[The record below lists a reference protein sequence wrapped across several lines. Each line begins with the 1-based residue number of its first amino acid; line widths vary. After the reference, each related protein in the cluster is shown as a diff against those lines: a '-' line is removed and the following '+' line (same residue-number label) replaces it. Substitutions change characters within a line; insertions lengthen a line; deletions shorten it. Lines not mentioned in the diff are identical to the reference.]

1 MTVVPFPPVLNLN
14 DVPGMLRV
22 LAEQLESGDY
32 GKPVGLTYAFNT
44 EEGDVFCNSFGP
56 IGQIEAVGMLT
67 MAANMLAMM
76 GDE

>member
-22 LAEQLESGDY
+22 LAEQIESGDY
-32 GKPVGLTYAFNT
+32 GTAVGLTYAFNT
-44 EEGDVFCNSFGP
+44 SEGDVFCNSFGP
-56 IGQIEAVGMLT
+56 INQLEAVGMLT
-67 MAANMLAMM
+67 MAANMLAL